1 MMMEQINKLSKLVQ
15 SQQKQNVKAKAHGND
30 DSDIDPEDYIRKN
43 IQDAQRQGIDKQK
56 QYLTSSMVWV
66 RKDPKTPP
74 RDESPN
80 SVVP

>member
-15 SQQKQNVKAKAHGND
+15 SQQKQSVKAKVHGND

-56 QYLTSSMVWV
+56 
-66 RKDPKTPP
+66 
-74 RDESPN
+74 
-80 SVVP
+80 